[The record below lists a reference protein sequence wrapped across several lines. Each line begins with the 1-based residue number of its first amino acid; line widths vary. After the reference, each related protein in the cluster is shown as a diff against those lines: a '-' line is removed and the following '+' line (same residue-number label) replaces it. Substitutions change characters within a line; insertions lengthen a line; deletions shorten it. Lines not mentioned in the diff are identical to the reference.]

1 MTQRLVTTEE
11 MRALEQG
18 SVRAGVSLDQLMDNA
33 GLAVAEGVHALNR
46 GNAGSVLVLVGPG
59 NNGGDGLVCAQHLL
73 SWGWRVHLHLV
84 AQRPRDVQRFQVLSG
99 LQPGPGDGAPSVLA
113 LPRGV
118 QSFAGLSAQMGPV
131 PKEPVDVVVDA
142 LLGTGNSRAIE
153 GTVAEVVGAVRAR
166 QPAARVVAV
175 DVPSG
180 VNSDTGAADPKT
192 LQAAVTVTLGLAKVG
207 LFQYPAR
214 ELAGDIQVADIGI
227 PDEVGSGVRS
237 WLSDSDLA
245 RGFLPERPIAGHKG
259 TFGKLLVVAGCA
271 SYTGAPYLASV
282 AAARAGAGLV
292 RIATPKTVHPVVA
305 SKFTEATFAVL
316 PETEG
321 GALSR
326 EALPRLVELLKE
338 DFDCLLIGPGLS
350 QDWETRHVVEELLL
364 SGIDLPV
371 RVVIDADGL
380 NNIATHPDW
389 AERLPRGSVLTPHP
403 AEFGRLANL
412 SIHEVLASRFHL
424 AREKA
429 LEWGQVIVAKGANT
443 IIAAPDG
450 RAAIDPGANP
460 LIGTAGTGDVLA
472 GTIAGL
478 LTQGVPAWEGA
489 VAATRVCSLAARRLI
504 PELGRAGLL
513 ASDLHEQIPRAMR
526 ELRP

>member
-1 MTQRLVTTEE
+1 MAQRLVTTAE

-18 SVRAGVSLDQLMDNA
+18 SVQAGVSLDQLMDNA
-33 GLAVAEGVHALNR
+33 GLALAERVQALNHSR
-46 GNAGSVLVLVGPG
+46 PGSVLVLVGPG

-73 SWGWRVHLHLV
+73 AWGWRTYLHLV
-84 AQRPRDVQRFQVLSG
+84 PQPPRDPQRMARLS
-99 LQPGPGDGAPSVLA
+99 V
-113 LPRGV
+113 
-118 QSFAGLSAQMGPV
+118 GPV
-131 PKEPVDVVVDA
+131 PEEPVDVVVDA
-142 LLGTGNSRAIE
+142 LLGTGSSRPME
-153 GTVAEVVGAVRAR
+153 GALAEAVDAVRAR
-166 QPAARVVAV
+166 QSAARVVAV

-192 LQAAVTVTLGLAKVG
+192 LRAAMTVTLGLAKVG

-214 ELAGDIQVADIGI
+214 ELAGDVVVAGIGI
-227 PDEVGSGVRS
+227 PPALHGGVRT
-237 WLSDSDLA
+237 WLSDAALA
-245 RGFLPERPIAGHKG
+245 RRFLPERPVSGHKG

-271 SYTGAPYLASV
+271 SYAGAPYLTSV
-282 AAARAGAGLV
+282 AAARAGAGLL
-292 RIATPKTVHPVVA
+292 RIATARSVHPIVA

-321 GALSR
+321 GAISQQ
-326 EALPRLVELLKE
+326 ALPRLKELLRE

-350 QDWETRHVVEELLL
+350 QDWETRLLVEELLL
-364 SGIDLPV
+364 GGVQLPP

-380 NNIATHPDW
+380 NNIAIRPDW
-389 AERLPRGSVLTPHP
+389 PERLPRGCVLTPHP

-412 SIHEVLASRFHL
+412 SIHEVLANRFEL

-429 LEWGQVIVAKGANT
+429 RQWGQVVVAKGANT

-450 RAAIDPGANP
+450 RVVIDPGASP

-478 LTQGVPAWEGA
+478 LTQGAPAWEGA
-489 VAATRVCSLAARRLI
+489 VAATRVCSLAAARLA
-504 PELGRAGLL
+504 PELGRAGML
-513 ASDLHEQIPRAMR
+513 ASDLHDQIPRAMR